1 MQTHLDV
8 TSCSRTEKQERS
20 IKMAYYVTISIAGT
34 MEEEDRHETLASAR
48 EERDRL
54 DEEAVAKGHEPGFWI
69 ILDEDGN
76 EVE

>member
-1 MQTHLDV
+1 
-8 TSCSRTEKQERS
+8 
-20 IKMAYYVTISIAGT
+20 MAYYVTISIAGT